1 MTVMLDCALVCRPKY
16 LRYLCQ
22 SNCHF
27 YFQLFVLG
35 FVTHLILTGWV
46 STEYLQFTTFFGEFI
61 FAAKRRKFLFS
72 KKYWSFLHFFF
83 GRISSSRFFQM
94 STAQLI
100 FYKNYIVRKLKF
112 RSLSKNRSFP
122 PERVDRTKREKR
134 HLLIFLFKKWHFRNF
149 SFPPV
154 SRSSYAVKVQKYT
167 RYLKLY
173 NNDHYHF
180 ALSPVVRFLKYNIY
194 VCTW

>member
-1 MTVMLDCALVCRPKY
+1 VNLFLLPREE
-16 LRYLCQ
+16 
-22 SNCHF
+22 NF
-27 YFQLFVLG
+27 YFQKSIDRFY
-35 FVTHLILTGWV
+35 I
-46 STEYLQFTTFFGEFI
+46 
-61 FAAKRRKFLFS
+61 
-72 KKYWSFLHFFF
+72 FF

-194 VCTW
+194 VCT